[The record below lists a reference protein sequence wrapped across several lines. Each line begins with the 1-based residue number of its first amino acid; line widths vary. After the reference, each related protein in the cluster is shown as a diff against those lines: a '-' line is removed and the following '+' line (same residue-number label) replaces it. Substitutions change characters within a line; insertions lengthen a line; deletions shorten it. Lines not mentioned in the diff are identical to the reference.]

1 MAGTLKVKIEE
12 EIILNNQNYG
22 SKRTLSIASVT
33 EIYKRIVNVPASGDT
48 TIATFAVAVSTSVGA
63 FDVNDVRYIR
73 LTNLD
78 SSNSVNVAMVGASDN
93 AQFVVPAGGSLMFG
107 TPDDFMLGEADTS
120 PAFSGFEDLASIVV
134 DSGSNAVDVEL
145 FIASV

>member
-1 MAGTLKVKIEE
+1 MATLKVKIQED
-12 EIILNNQNYG
+12 IILDNQDYG
-22 SKRTLSIASVT
+22 SKRTFEVAGVN
-33 EIYKRIVNVPASGDT
+33 EIYKRIITVPAGADT
-48 TIATFAVAVSTSVGA
+48 TIVGFAAAVSSEASA

-78 SSNSVNVAMVGASDN
+78 SSNSINVAMIGASDN
-93 AQFVVPAGGSLMFG
+93 AQFKVEAGKSLMFG

-120 PAFSGFEDLASIVV
+120 PAFSGFEDLASISV
-134 DSGSNAVDVEL
+134 DSSSNAVNVEL

>member
-12 EIILNNQNYG
+12 SIILDNQDYG
-22 SKRTLSIASVT
+22 SKRTFEVGSID
-33 EIYKRIVNVPASGDT
+33 EIYKRIITVPAGADT
-48 TIATFAVAVSTSVGA
+48 TIATFAATVSTSVGA

-93 AQFVVPAGGSLMFG
+93 AQFKVEAGKSLMFG
-107 TPDDFMLGEADTS
+107 TPDDFMLGETDTT
-120 PAFSGFEDLASIVV
+120 PAFSSFEDLASIVV
-134 DSGSNAVDVEL
+134 DSSSNDVNVEL

>member
-12 EIILNNQNYG
+12 EIVLNNQNYG

-33 EIYKRIVNVPASGDT
+33 EIYKRIVNVPANGDT
-48 TIATFAVAVSTSVGA
+48 TIATFAAAVSTYDGA

-93 AQFVVPAGGSLMFG
+93 AQFVVPAGCSLMFG
-107 TPDDFMLGEADTS
+107 TPDDFMLGETDTS
-120 PAFSGFEDLASIVV
+120 PAFSSFEDLASIIV